1 MNEYQEIIALKKI
14 NAILILEMRSIEI
27 GTIRVNPIPVICK
40 VVLSFPRKSDF
51 KSLICLERE
60 IMKILK

>member
-1 MNEYQEIIALKKI
+1 MNEYQEIIALKTI
-14 NAILILEMRSIEI
+14 NEILILEMKSLEI

-51 KSLICLERE
+51 KSLTCLE
-60 IMKILK
+60 